1 MDDNTNGTVD
11 EWLTGHGAV
20 LYRYALLQ
28 LRDPHKAE
36 DMVQETLLAALQ
48 AQAGF
53 SGGATLRTWLFGILK
68 HKIIDQF
75 RRDAR
80 EVSLDEPE
88 VVADSDELD
97 EDNFTA
103 AGRWRNRPASWGNPE
118 QMLANRQFWQ
128 IFQLCLDYL
137 PQRQARLFMLREV
150 MENSSEEIC
159 QEMNITPTNL
169 WTMLHRGRLAL
180 RQCLEKNGIGKITN
194 AE

>member
-1 MDDNTNGTVD
+1 MNETTNGAVE
-11 EWLTGHGAV
+11 EWLTEHGGV

-48 AQAGF
+48 AHAGF
-53 SGGATLRTWLFGILK
+53 SGGVALRTWLFGILK

-80 EVSLDEPE
+80 EVSLNEPE
-88 VVADSDELD
+88 VVTDSDALD
-97 EDNFTA
+97 EDNFTVA
-103 AGRWRNRPASWGNPE
+103 RHWCNRPANWGNPE
-118 QMLANRQFWQ
+118 QILASHQFWQ

-137 PQRQARLFMLREV
+137 PERQARLFMLREV
-150 MENSSEEIC
+150 MEHSSEEIC
-159 QEMNITPTNL
+159 QELDITATNL
-169 WTMLHRGRLAL
+169 WTMLYRARLVL
-180 RQCLEKNGIGKITN
+180 RKCLEKNGISKIKN

>member
-1 MDDNTNGTVD
+1 MNEITSGAAD
-11 EWLTGHGAV
+11 EWLTEHGGV

-48 AQAGF
+48 AYAGF

-80 EVSLDEPE
+80 EVSLDELE
-88 VVADSDELD
+88 VEADSGALD
-97 EDNFTA
+97 EDNFTLT
-103 AGRWRNRPASWGNPE
+103 GHWRNRPASWGNPE
-118 QMLANRQFWQ
+118 QMLASRQFWK

-137 PQRQARLFMLREV
+137 PERQARLFMLREV
-150 MENSSEEIC
+150 MEHSSEEIC
-159 QEMNITPTNL
+159 QELDITPTNL
-169 WTMLHRGRLAL
+169 WTMLHRARLVL
-180 RQCLEKNGIGKITN
+180 RQCLEKNGVSKITY